1 MTIQATLAMRPVM
14 LPVHPA
20 NLVGYVHSLAV
31 LVPAP
36 YSEYF
41 TSRGFLRCSARV
53 QSFLSLRFLFYCRLP
68 GCPLKGQ
75 FMVHMNELMNASI
88 KVNMGNSHS
97 DVSHK
102 WIHHNFSLNHA
113 SWSLS

>member
-1 MTIQATLAMRPVM
+1 MTIQAALAMRPVM

-41 TSRGFLRCSARV
+41 TSRGFLRCPARV
-53 QSFLSLRFLFYCRLP
+53 LKFPFSEVPVLLQVARLSSER
-68 GCPLKGQ
+68 
-75 FMVHMNELMNASI
+75 SI
-88 KVNMGNSHS
+88 
-97 DVSHK
+97 
-102 WIHHNFSLNHA
+102 HA
-113 SWSLS
+113 SHE

>member
-1 MTIQATLAMRPVM
+1 MTIQATLAMRPVI

-41 TSRGFLRCSARV
+41 TS
-53 QSFLSLRFLFYCRLP
+53 
-68 GCPLKGQ
+68 
-75 FMVHMNELMNASI
+75 
-88 KVNMGNSHS
+88 
-97 DVSHK
+97 
-102 WIHHNFSLNHA
+102 
-113 SWSLS
+113 

>member
-31 LVPAP
+31 LVPSP

-41 TSRGFLRCSARV
+41 TSRGFLRSPTRVLKFPFSEVSVSLQVTRLSSERSIHGAR
-53 QSFLSLRFLFYCRLP
+53 
-68 GCPLKGQ
+68 
-75 FMVHMNELMNASI
+75 E
-88 KVNMGNSHS
+88 
-97 DVSHK
+97 
-102 WIHHNFSLNHA
+102 
-113 SWSLS
+113 

>member
-14 LPVHPA
+14 PSLQAYPA

-41 TSRGFLRCSARV
+41 TS
-53 QSFLSLRFLFYCRLP
+53 
-68 GCPLKGQ
+68 
-75 FMVHMNELMNASI
+75 
-88 KVNMGNSHS
+88 
-97 DVSHK
+97 
-102 WIHHNFSLNHA
+102 
-113 SWSLS
+113 